1 MLLFRTSKVI
11 TLSTANTNV
20 NLYNVASRPAEAINA
35 IIFNRATANS
45 SSNTIPAMR
54 TGTGWKGGSTVHLVN
69 SNTITGAAGT
79 SGAGG
84 TGGAGASV
92 LTSPPGGAAFPGSSG
107 GSGTSGGSSLT
118 IDTITGLA
126 VRIDNTNG
134 TIIAGS
140 GGSGG
145 GGGGGGMGFL

>member
-54 TGTGWKGGSTVHLVN
+54 TGTGWKGGSIVHLVN
-69 SNTITGAAGT
+69 SNTITGATGT

-84 TGGAGASV
+84 AGGR
-92 LTSPPGGAAFPGSSG
+92 GGAANPGAVAVSGSAGGSGSSG
-107 GSGTSGGSSLT
+107 GTSLV
-118 IDTITGLA
+118 IDVITGLT
-126 VRIDNTNG
+126 VRIDNTGG
-134 TIIAGS
+134 TLTAGS

-145 GGGGGGMGFL
+145 GGGGGGNSGLFQ

>member
-54 TGTGWKGGSTVHLVN
+54 TGTEWKGGSTVHLVN
-69 SNTITGAAGT
+69 SNTITGATGT
-79 SGAGG
+79 NGAGG
-84 TGGAGASV
+84 AGGRAGVGASFQAV
-92 LTSPPGGAAFPGSSG
+92 SGSAGGLGSSG
-107 GSGTSGGSSLT
+107 GTSLV
-118 IDTITGLA
+118 IDVIAGLA
-126 VRIDNTNG
+126 VRIDNTGG
-134 TIIAGS
+134 TLTAGS

-145 GGGGGGMGFL
+145 GGGGGGNSGLG

>member
-35 IIFNRATANS
+35 IIFNQATANS

-54 TGTGWKGGSTVHLVN
+54 TGTEWKGGSTVHLVN
-69 SNTITGAAGT
+69 SNTITGATGT
-79 SGAGG
+79 NGAGG
-84 TGGAGASV
+84 TGGAGGGV
-92 LTSPPGGAAFPGSSG
+92 PGGHASPGSSG

-118 IDTITGLA
+118 IDTITGLT
-126 VRIDNTNG
+126 VRIDNTSG

-145 GGGGGGMGFL
+145 GGGGGGGCIY

>member
-69 SNTITGAAGT
+69 SNTITGATGT
-79 SGAGG
+79 NGAGG
-84 TGGAGASV
+84 TGGAGGAG
-92 LTSPPGGAAFPGSSG
+92 TSPQAVSGSAGGSGSSG
-107 GSGTSGGSSLT
+107 GTSLV
-118 IDTITGLA
+118 IDVITGLA
-126 VRIDNTNG
+126 VRIDNTGG
-134 TIIAGS
+134 TLTA
-140 GGSGG
+140 GSGG
-145 GGGGGGMGFL
+145 GGGGGGGGGNSGLGYP